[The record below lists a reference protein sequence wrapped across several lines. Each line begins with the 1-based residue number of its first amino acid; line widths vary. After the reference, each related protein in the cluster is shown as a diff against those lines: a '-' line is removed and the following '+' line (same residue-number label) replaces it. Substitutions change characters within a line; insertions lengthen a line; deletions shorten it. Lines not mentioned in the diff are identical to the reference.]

1 MKTSVCGILDFETK
15 RSRPF
20 AFFLLLLQSQNPD
33 LLLLLNCYQD
43 VMVIWLDFLQIDN
56 IDIGGSYSSQS
67 IKQTEIVKQITLSLS
82 FPPSQSAS
90 PSGPFLLSDQAATVC
105 PIIEALSVWA

>member
-67 IKQTEIVKQITLSLS
+67 IKETEIVKQKPYGANPRSEMGRQLIRGTEL
-82 FPPSQSAS
+82 Q
-90 PSGPFLLSDQAATVC
+90 
-105 PIIEALSVWA
+105 

>member
-43 VMVIWLDFLQIDN
+43 VMVI
-56 IDIGGSYSSQS
+56 
-67 IKQTEIVKQITLSLS
+67 
-82 FPPSQSAS
+82 
-90 PSGPFLLSDQAATVC
+90 
-105 PIIEALSVWA
+105 